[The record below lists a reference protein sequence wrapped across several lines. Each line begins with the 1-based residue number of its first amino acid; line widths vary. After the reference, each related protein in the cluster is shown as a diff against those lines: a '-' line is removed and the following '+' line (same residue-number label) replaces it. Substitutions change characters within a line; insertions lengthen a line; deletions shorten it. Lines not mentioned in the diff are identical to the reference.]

1 MTTARKRIGAV
12 LMVIGMAIM
21 FSLSC
26 MCTVASAKTKGT
38 LTLICECKDKPVKGL
53 EWSLY
58 RIGSFDGEKI
68 ILEGEFAKLPVDMS
82 DLSASGLAASAS
94 TLKEFAFVY
103 KYKTTDKANSK
114 KDGSVELK
122 FDEAG
127 AYLIAAPVYKDGKE
141 TFVPTPA
148 IFILDPEKE
157 PETTIYPKIQKDA
170 VLTGEIQRYQL
181 VKIWENDEN
190 QPLKPNEIVVDIYR
204 DFKYYETVTL
214 SEANNWSYSW
224 EEEHYS
230 EWSMIERKIPEGCAV
245 IYRENG
251 RQYVVVN
258 TYVPD
263 FVFDWEL
270 NFPPPVAEE
279 QTTTTTTDVT
289 TTDGTTA
296 ETTTTATET
305 TTTTEDIAAQASKTT
320 TQTTQKVTTKKTT
333 TTSKLPQTGQLWWP
347 VPVMA
352 IGGLVLVATGARIIS
367 GSKRDEDE

>member
-38 LTLICECKDKPVKGL
+38 LTLVCECRDKPVKGI

-103 KYKTTDKANSK
+103 KYKTTDKAKSQ
-114 KDGSVELK
+114 KDGTVELK
-122 FDEAG
+122 FEQAG
-127 AYLIAAPVYKDGKE
+127 VYLIAAPVYRDGKE
-141 TFVPTPA
+141 TYISTPA

-157 PETTIYPKIQKDA
+157 LETTIYPKIKKDA

-190 QPLKPNEIVVDIYR
+190 QLLKPNEIVVDIYR

-224 EEEHYS
+224 EEENYS

-263 FVFDWEL
+263 FVFEWEL
-270 NFPPPVAEE
+270 NFPPPVVVE
-279 QTTTTTTDVT
+279 VT
-289 TTDGTTA
+289 TTVTE
-296 ETTTTATET
+296 ETTTTSYTSTIDGGVTSESTTSTTTAT
-305 TTTTEDIAAQASKTT
+305 TTTSTKKTT
-320 TQTTQKVTTKKTT
+320 TKRT

-352 IGGLVLVATGARIIS
+352 GAGLVLIATGARIIS

>member
-26 MCTVASAKTKGT
+26 MSTVASAKTKGT

-157 PETTIYPKIQKDA
+157 PETTIYPKIKKDA

-270 NFPPPVAEE
+270 NFPPPVVEE
-279 QTTTTTTDVT
+279 LTTTVTEETTTTTSYTSTIDGGVTSESTSTTETSTSTTTTTTT
-289 TTDGTTA
+289 
-296 ETTTTATET
+296 
-305 TTTTEDIAAQASKTT
+305 S
-320 TQTTQKVTTKKTT
+320 TKKTSTTKRT

-352 IGGLVLVATGARIIS
+352 VGGLVLIATGARIIS

>member
-12 LMVIGMAIM
+12 LIVTGMMIM
-21 FSLSC
+21 FCLSC

-38 LTLICECKDKPVKGL
+38 LTLICECENQPVKGID
-53 EWSLY
+53 WSLY
-58 RIGSFDGEKI
+58 RIGSYDGEKI
-68 ILEGEFAKLPVDMS
+68 ILEGEFANLPVDMR
-82 DLSASGLAASAS
+82 DLSASGLADAAS
-94 TLKEFAFVY
+94 TLDGYACVY
-103 KYKTTDKANSK
+103 KYKTTSTANSK
-114 KDGSVELK
+114 KDGTVQLK

-127 AYLIAAPVYKDGKE
+127 AYLIVGSYVVDGN
-141 TFVPTPA
+141 TRYYPTPA

-157 PETTIYPKIQKDA
+157 TETTIYPKIKKDDI
-170 VLTGEIQRYQL
+170 VDGGINEYHLM
-181 VKIWENDEN
+181 KIWNNEDDEN
-190 QPLKPNEIVVDIYR
+190 AVYTEIIVDIYR
-204 DFKYYETVTL
+204 DSKYYKTVTL
-214 SEANNWSYSW
+214 SKENNWSYFW
-224 EEEHYS
+224 ESNEHHK
-230 EWSMIERKIPEGCAV
+230 WTMIERKIPKEYAV

-251 RQYVVVN
+251 KQYIVVN
-258 TYVPD
+258 VYVPD
-263 FVFDWEL
+263 FDFDWEL